1 MSTIEDTD
9 ARSVYWLNYTLF
21 NKKKENIM
29 KIKNVKNA
37 ENKVTSTQAISSHFI
52 EKYRSVTIRTF
63 SDFTDKQ
70 FIIKEKCSS
79 EEAKKKFLRAL
90 KKRKFLSDNYLNA
103 AENIEMSLTYF
114 PVFKLRI
121 QDYMYKFNYHK
132 EIKKPS
138 GLKIE
143 AKYDDSDFNNKLKLS
158 ATTLYK
164 TVGYSSEDGC
174 IYKKINKNIHIT
186 DFSTKMN
193 RFFSCTRQDGV
204 IVDETNA
211 DTEILVSQYANEDN
225 IVLKALSMYFD
236 CNVNA
241 ANYNIL
247 QIVYYP
253 VWKCCVQFENE
264 EYVSYVS
271 DCNDKSILSLAF
283 DANLIESTKRYYEKI
298 QKVFEWLG
306 NRFFYL
312 WSFVLCLLPIGII
325 CAIMPSVFPETEK
338 LFDYSY
344 IIFAMV
350 GGVLFHW
357 IIYYITAKIC
367 DNALFF
373 EPSKPVNNKVYRYLK
388 DTKVKLKV
396 LCALFIFSF
405 FMPVVL
411 LAIAILIF

>member
-1 MSTIEDTD
+1 
-9 ARSVYWLNYTLF
+9 
-21 NKKKENIM
+21 M

-193 RFFSCTRQDGV
+193 RFFLYETR
-204 IVDETNA
+204 
-211 DTEILVSQYANEDN
+211 
-225 IVLKALSMYFD
+225 
-236 CNVNA
+236 
-241 ANYNIL
+241 
-247 QIVYYP
+247 
-253 VWKCCVQFENE
+253 W
-264 EYVSYVS
+264 
-271 DCNDKSILSLAF
+271 
-283 DANLIESTKRYYEKI
+283 RY
-298 QKVFEWLG
+298 
-306 NRFFYL
+306 
-312 WSFVLCLLPIGII
+312 S
-325 CAIMPSVFPETEK
+325 
-338 LFDYSY
+338 
-344 IIFAMV
+344 
-350 GGVLFHW
+350 
-357 IIYYITAKIC
+357 
-367 DNALFF
+367 
-373 EPSKPVNNKVYRYLK
+373 
-388 DTKVKLKV
+388 
-396 LCALFIFSF
+396 
-405 FMPVVL
+405 
-411 LAIAILIF
+411 